1 MRRPWWLRRSQA
13 SFGVCLLLLA
23 AGAATSSAQTGR
35 AATHKLESR
44 HYALACSWQSIG
56 TAEAGPMCSVW
67 QFNGSYIR
75 CLTCFSLISMSEIS
89 LNLLKLHALDIQ
101 IVMHGFCCDL
111 AMYGKPD
118 NVLINCGGAPFQ
130 DVPPYSRAWLG
141 DDSISATDNLTI
153 KAEGQ
158 LSTTLPILNVAYAG
172 APLYQDAR
180 YSRFPASLAYTINVK
195 SSGAHFVRLHFAT
208 LAPAQFQLN
217 LLGLDPIF
225 NVTASGAVQTVVL
238 LANYNVTQEAANQ
251 FPGSGLYTAVV
262 EEFLIPKVDDP
273 GQPLIITFNPYPDTF
288 AIISAIEVVSAQ
300 DDLYD
305 VNPRAVTTS
314 GVSENRTDAVHGKNL
329 RMVYRFN
336 CGGPIV
342 YALTDPFSRTWL
354 DTDGNYTMTSSQ
366 RHHLDA
372 TRPGG
377 GPLVNNVNAT
387 ALYYIPTLVT
397 QDTRELRVS
406 SVTNLTYAFP
416 VQAGGMYIIRLIFS
430 QYEDNEFDLS
440 INDVVVD
447 TVTNQYVYKVDAER
461 QIIKT
466 PIYGVQVRDFVVSLL
481 PAQATLNISLI
492 VGAKSKIFNMGTRDL
507 SGIDRFYQSLG
518 SSVSPPLS
526 PPPPH
531 SPPIQPPGAAS
542 PATSPVASPAQV
554 PTTSGKKKSSSSI
567 APIVGGAVGGIAALL
582 ILASIIYIFLVKR
595 KRVAINGNESPTPRP
610 KQAGIS
616 KKEPLGRRFRLQ
628 ELKNATNNFADNLLI
643 GEGGFGKVYKGVLPD
658 GPEVAIKRGVPN
670 CVQGIKE
677 FETEIL
683 LLSQLRHR
691 HLVSL
696 IGYCDERQ
704 EMLLVYDFMPN
715 GTLRSHLYGKE
726 LDTTKVLTWRQR
738 LEICV
743 GACSGLNYLHNGA
756 THSVIH
762 RDVKSTN
769 ILLDEHFVAKV
780 SDFGLS
786 RLGPDLD
793 KSHVSTTVKG
803 SIGYLDPEY
812 FRKLQ
817 LTTKSDVYSFGV
829 VLLEVLCGRSPID
842 SEIASDE
849 LILVEWALHHLGEG
863 TLYKVIDPN
872 MQGQYEWASVEKVGE
887 LAGKCVRHDSSKR
900 PAMGDVLT
908 TLEIALSMLPP
919 DESGVSA
926 LAPPPSIPNV
936 NSLEDTMAAA
946 AATAAAAAAGSA
958 PAAVFPGGLAA
969 AAAAAAAAGS
979 ARRRL
984 VAATGIVALSSNDIR
999 NGTSLELDGAPWRV
1013 QVGDGSQWLNGHRVL
1028 NAIFAC
1034 PDIGPRSEFLH
1045 VKPGKGAAFVR
1056 TKLRNYVTGNTV
1068 ERTFRAGESID
1079 EATVT
1084 KEVMQYT
1091 YAEGDQYVFMDMGT
1105 YEETRLTAGNI
1116 GDKSK
1121 WLMEGMECNV
1131 LQWNGKVIDVE
1142 LPMNVKLSV
1151 TQTDPGLKGDTA
1163 SGGGTKPATL
1173 ETGATI
1179 MVPLFINQGDTVP
1192 KAPPPGEE
1200 EEERRAAGLP
1210 VLPPGWRKPATTPK
1224 AKAAAAAQALSP
1236 QRAGPLAR
1244 IAWFRVVLDEAQ
1256 SIKNARTQVARA
1268 VWGLRAKRR
1277 WCLSGTPIQNAV
1289 DDLYSYFRF
1298 LRFSPYDTVPSFRTL
1313 VKEPITRNAR
1323 HGFKRLQAILRSVLL
1338 RRTKATMIDGQ
1349 PIVNLPARIV
1359 KLHVTDF
1366 SAAEAAFY
1374 AALESE
1380 SRQQFQSYAAA
1391 GTLASNYVNILHML
1405 LRLRQACDHPLL
1417 VRGAGAGMAA
1427 GRTAGATSA
1436 IAAGLPAALRRR
1448 LLALLT
1454 SFTSMCPDAPEEAAV
1469 STCGHVYCRQC
1480 ISDQLAVA
1488 DAVPY
1493 LCATCRRPLAAAELF
1508 SEAALRL
1515 AEDGK
1520 TTTANG
1526 SHGAAA
1532 MEAKTEW
1539 PTSSKLEAVL
1549 AVLGSLPNVRMEVEG
1564 GRIKRVLGTGA
1575 APGGDPCGSPARAS
1589 VMKLEAAD
1597 VDVVDSTEKA
1607 IVFSQWTSMLNLLEA
1622 PLQAAGLQF
1631 RRLDGTMNVNARE
1644 RAIAE
1649 FSTRPEV
1656 TVMIMSLK
1664 AASLGLNMVAAC
1676 HVLLLDVWWN
1686 PATEEQA
1693 IDRAH
1698 RIGQLRPVRV
1708 LRFTVRNTIEDRILE
1723 LQEKKRRLTASAF
1736 GEEGGGAQ
1744 RARLTM
1750 DDLHFLFRM

>member
-1 MRRPWWLRRSQA
+1 MRRSWWLRRSQA
-13 SFGVCLLLLA
+13 GFGFWLLLLVA
-23 AGAATSSAQTGR
+23 ETATSSAQTGR
-35 AATHKLESR
+35 AATHRLESR
-44 HYALACSWQSIG
+44 RHTLACFWQNSG
-56 TAEAGPMCSVW
+56 TAEAGPMC
-67 QFNGSYIR
+67 
-75 CLTCFSLISMSEIS
+75 SMSEIS

-101 IVMHGFCCDL
+101 IVMHGYCCDL
-111 AMYGKPD
+111 AMYDKPD

-262 EEFLIPKVDDP
+262 EEFLLPTFDKP

-366 RHHLDA
+366 HHHLDA

-416 VQAGGMYIIRLIFS
+416 VQAGGTYIIRLIFS

-492 VGAKSKIFNMGTRDL
+492 VGAKSKVMDVEIAGLEILKMGTRDL
-507 SGIDRFYQSLG
+507 SGIDRFHQSLG

-526 PPPPH
+526 PPTPH

-554 PTTSGKKKSSSSI
+554 PPTSGKKKSSSSI

-610 KQAGIS
+610 KQAGIL

-670 CVQGIKE
+670 CVQGVKE

-726 LDTTKVLTWRQR
+726 LDIGKVLTWRQR

-849 LILVEWALHHLGEG
+849 LILVEWVSDAELSYESHGMPSSGSGDCASIPQEDEQAHEVYLSSDAQALHHLGEG
-863 TLYKVIDPN
+863 TLYRVIDPN
-872 MQGQYEWASVEKVGE
+872 LQGQYEWASVEKVGE

-926 LAPPPSIPNV
+926 LAPPPSIPKV
-936 NSLEDTMAAA
+936 HSLED
-946 AATAAAAAAGSA
+946 
-958 PAAVFPGGLAA
+958 
-969 AAAAAAAAGS
+969 
-979 ARRRL
+979 
-984 VAATGIVALSSNDIR
+984 
-999 NGTSLELDGAPWRV
+999 
-1013 QVGDGSQWLNGHRVL
+1013 
-1028 NAIFAC
+1028 
-1034 PDIGPRSEFLH
+1034 
-1045 VKPGKGAAFVR
+1045 
-1056 TKLRNYVTGNTV
+1056 
-1068 ERTFRAGESID
+1068 
-1079 EATVT
+1079 
-1084 KEVMQYT
+1084 
-1091 YAEGDQYVFMDMGT
+1091 
-1105 YEETRLTAGNI
+1105 
-1116 GDKSK
+1116 
-1121 WLMEGMECNV
+1121 
-1131 LQWNGKVIDVE
+1131 
-1142 LPMNVKLSV
+1142 
-1151 TQTDPGLKGDTA
+1151 
-1163 SGGGTKPATL
+1163 
-1173 ETGATI
+1173 
-1179 MVPLFINQGDTVP
+1179 
-1192 KAPPPGEE
+1192 
-1200 EEERRAAGLP
+1200 
-1210 VLPPGWRKPATTPK
+1210 
-1224 AKAAAAAQALSP
+1224 
-1236 QRAGPLAR
+1236 
-1244 IAWFRVVLDEAQ
+1244 
-1256 SIKNARTQVARA
+1256 
-1268 VWGLRAKRR
+1268 
-1277 WCLSGTPIQNAV
+1277 
-1289 DDLYSYFRF
+1289 
-1298 LRFSPYDTVPSFRTL
+1298 
-1313 VKEPITRNAR
+1313 
-1323 HGFKRLQAILRSVLL
+1323 
-1338 RRTKATMIDGQ
+1338 
-1349 PIVNLPARIV
+1349 
-1359 KLHVTDF
+1359 
-1366 SAAEAAFY
+1366 
-1374 AALESE
+1374 
-1380 SRQQFQSYAAA
+1380 
-1391 GTLASNYVNILHML
+1391 
-1405 LRLRQACDHPLL
+1405 
-1417 VRGAGAGMAA
+1417 
-1427 GRTAGATSA
+1427 
-1436 IAAGLPAALRRR
+1436 
-1448 LLALLT
+1448 
-1454 SFTSMCPDAPEEAAV
+1454 
-1469 STCGHVYCRQC
+1469 
-1480 ISDQLAVA
+1480 SD
-1488 DAVPY
+1488 
-1493 LCATCRRPLAAAELF
+1493 
-1508 SEAALRL
+1508 S
-1515 AEDGK
+1515 
-1520 TTTANG
+1520 
-1526 SHGAAA
+1526 
-1532 MEAKTEW
+1532 W
-1539 PTSSKLEAVL
+1539 
-1549 AVLGSLPNVRMEVEG
+1549 
-1564 GRIKRVLGTGA
+1564 
-1575 APGGDPCGSPARAS
+1575 
-1589 VMKLEAAD
+1589 
-1597 VDVVDSTEKA
+1597 
-1607 IVFSQWTSMLNLLEA
+1607 
-1622 PLQAAGLQF
+1622 
-1631 RRLDGTMNVNARE
+1631 
-1644 RAIAE
+1644 
-1649 FSTRPEV
+1649 
-1656 TVMIMSLK
+1656 
-1664 AASLGLNMVAAC
+1664 
-1676 HVLLLDVWWN
+1676 
-1686 PATEEQA
+1686 
-1693 IDRAH
+1693 
-1698 RIGQLRPVRV
+1698 
-1708 LRFTVRNTIEDRILE
+1708 
-1723 LQEKKRRLTASAF
+1723 
-1736 GEEGGGAQ
+1736 
-1744 RARLTM
+1744 
-1750 DDLHFLFRM
+1750 